1 MEQKTP
7 WIKNYGDIPT
17 NLEYTDDTM
26 WQCFLKSAEKVPDFS
41 ALSYMGKEYSY
52 SRVKEKIE
60 SVARAFSALGVTKGT
75 RVAIC
80 LPNIPQAIYCLYAL
94 NILGAAACMVHPLSA
109 EKELTE
115 LLSEADCRF
124 AVIMDSFAK
133 KFGDAQKNLPQIR
146 YIVTDAAECLG
157 IKSAL
162 YKLLKGRKL
171 KHTYPAKSITWK
183 SFIKG
188 GKNKKTP
195 TAVKADKSR
204 PAVILFS
211 GGTTGVPKA
220 IALSDFNVNAM
231 GAQINAVDRNNMRGN
246 RTLAVLPIFHG
257 FGLGVCIHSPL
268 YNCGTS
274 VLVPRANPA
283 EFAKL
288 LESTKTNVLAAV
300 PSLLEA
306 LTRNPYKPDLSR
318 LLAVYSGGDS
328 MSVSLKQKLNAYLKE
343 NGAKIKVQ
351 EGYGATECFA
361 ASCLTPYFS
370 NKVEGIGFPLP
381 DMLFKICSPD
391 TREELPYNTD
401 GEICV
406 SGPTVMLGY
415 LGHSE
420 ENAKALQRHADG
432 KMWLHTGDMGCMD
445 EDGCVYFRQRIK
457 RMIITNGYNVYPAR
471 IEQILEAHPKVR
483 QSCVIGV
490 ADPKKIQRVKAF
502 VVTEKEGYATEEL
515 KAELFEYC
523 KKHIA
528 KYALPTEIEF
538 RKELPKT
545 KLNKTDYKA
554 LEAESAVNRNT

>member
-1 MEQKTP
+1 METKTP
-7 WIKNYGDIPT
+7 WIKNYGDIPAK
-17 NLEYTDDTM
+17 LEYTDGTM
-26 WQCFLKSAEKVPDFS
+26 WDCFLKSANAVPDFP

-52 SRVKEKIE
+52 AGVKSAIE
-60 SVARAFSALGVTKGT
+60 SAARSFAALGVHKGT

-94 NILGAAACMVHPLSA
+94 NRLGAAACMIHPLSA

-115 LLSEADCRF
+115 LLREADCSF
-124 AVIMDSFAK
+124 AVIMDSFAA
-133 KFGDAQKNLPQIR
+133 KFSDSQRQLPHVK
-146 YIVTDAAECLG
+146 YIITDAAECLG
-157 IKSAL
+157 PKSTL
-162 YKLLKGRKL
+162 YKLLKGRKF
-171 KHTYPAKSITWK
+171 KGDYPENAVLWK
-183 SFIKG
+183 EFIKC
-188 GKNKKTP
+188 GKG
-195 TAVKADKSR
+195 TALPAASTAEKDR

-231 GAQINAVDRNNMRGN
+231 AAQINTVDRNNMRGN
-246 RTLAVLPIFHG
+246 RTLAILPIFHG

-306 LTRNPYKPDLSR
+306 LTRNKYKPDLSG

-328 MSVSLKQKLNAYLKE
+328 MSVNLKQKLNAYLKDC
-343 NGAKIKVQ
+343 GAKIRVQ

-370 NKVEGIGFPLP
+370 TKEEGIGFPLP
-381 DMLFKICSPD
+381 DMLFKICQPD
-391 TREELPYNTD
+391 TTNELPYGTD
-401 GEICV
+401 GEICI

-415 LGHSE
+415 LGHRE
-420 ENAKALQRHADG
+420 ENEKVLRIHADG
-432 KMWLHTGDMGCMD
+432 RTWMHTGDMGCMD
-445 EDGCVYFRQRIK
+445 EEGCVYFRQRIK

-471 IEQILEAHPKVR
+471 IEQIFDEHPKIR
-483 QSCVIGV
+483 QSCAIGIP
-490 ADPKKIQRVKAF
+490 DPQKIQRVKVYA
-502 VVTEKEGYATEEL
+502 VPEEGVAADDTL
-515 KAELFEYC
+515 KAELFIYC

-528 KYALPTEIEF
+528 KYALPYDIEF

-545 KLNKTDYKA
+545 KLNKIDYRI
-554 LEAESAVNRNT
+554 LEDENK

>member
-1 MEQKTP
+1 MELKAP
-7 WIKNYGDIPT
+7 WIKNYGDIPV
-17 NLEYTDDTM
+17 NLEYTDGTM
-26 WQCFLKSAEKVPDFS
+26 WDCFLKSATAVPTFP
-41 ALSYMGKEYSY
+41 AIVYMGKEYSY
-52 SRVKEKIE
+52 AHVKSAIEKT
-60 SVARAFSALGVTKGT
+60 ARSFAAIGVKKGT

-80 LPNIPQAIYCLYAL
+80 LPNMPQAIYCLYAL
-94 NILGAAACMVHPLSA
+94 NMLGAAACMVHPLSA

-115 LLSEADCRF
+115 LLKEAECSF
-124 AVIMDSFAK
+124 AVILDSFAD
-133 KFGDAQKNLPQIR
+133 KFADAQTCLPHMK

-157 IKSAL
+157 VKSTL
-162 YKLLKGRKL
+162 YKLLKGRKF
-171 KHTYPAKSITWK
+171 KGDYPKDSIVWK
-183 SFIKG
+183 DFIKC
-188 GKNKKTP
+188 GKGKALPK
-195 TAVKADKSR
+195 AVKAEKDR

-246 RTLAVLPIFHG
+246 RTLAILPIFHG

-306 LTRNPYKPDLSR
+306 LTRNEYKPDLSG

-328 MSVSLKQKLNAYLKE
+328 MSVSLKQKLNAYLKDC
-343 NGAKIKVQ
+343 GAKIRVQ

-370 NKVEGIGFPLP
+370 TKDEGIGFPLP
-381 DMLFKICSPD
+381 DMFFKICDPV
-391 TREELPYNTD
+391 TAEELPYNTD

-415 LGHSE
+415 LGHGE
-420 ENAKALQRHADG
+420 ENKNTLRRHADG
-432 KMWLHTGDMGCMD
+432 RIWLHTGDMGCMD
-445 EDGCVYFRQRIK
+445 EEGCVYFRQRLK
-457 RMIITNGYNVYPAR
+457 RMIVTNGYNVYPSR
-471 IEQILEAHPKVR
+471 IEQILDEHPKIR

-490 ADPKKIQRVKAF
+490 HDPQKIQKVKAF
-502 VVTEKEGYATEEL
+502 IVPEDGVNGDDALKSEL
-515 KAELFEYC
+515 LDYC
-523 KKHIA
+523 KERIA
-528 KYALPTEIEF
+528 KYAMPRDIEF

-545 KLNKTDYKA
+545 KLNKIDYKA
-554 LEAESAVNRNT
+554 LEEERV